1 MVSRSDIFI
10 FKLWK
15 GWPNWPKLESTQSTT
30 FRCLKGIQ
38 SPTLLT
44 YLDHFLGV
52 NVASMFNPFNIV
64 RICKIALFLYLWIWI
79 FLNWIIN
86 SKVTC
91 IIFSMSSVT
100 EAVMLKQTMVHI
112 PCQQWVLQHLRA
124 EVTGAGR
131 VIDVWLAQSFTERDS
146 SPLHLSLDPPL
157 TNLQIFGC

>member
-1 MVSRSDIFI
+1 MEIFI

-15 GWPNWPKLESTQSTT
+15 GWPNWPKLEPTPSTT

-44 YLDHFLGV
+44 YSGHFLGV
-52 NVASMFNPFNIV
+52 DVVSVSVHPFIRSWEYV
-64 RICKIALFLYLWIWI
+64 KQLYLWI

-86 SKVTC
+86 SEVTC

-100 EAVMLKQTMVHI
+100 DAVMLKQTMVHI

-124 EVTGAGR
+124 EVTGAGH

-146 SPLHLSLDPPL
+146 SPLHLSLDPPHS
-157 TNLQIFGC
+157 NQQIFGC